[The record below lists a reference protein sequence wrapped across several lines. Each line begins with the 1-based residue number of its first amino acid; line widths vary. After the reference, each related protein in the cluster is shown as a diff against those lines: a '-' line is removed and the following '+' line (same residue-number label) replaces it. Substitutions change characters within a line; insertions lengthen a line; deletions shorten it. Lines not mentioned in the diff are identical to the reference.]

1 MASSSK
7 KRTTM
12 AKMNRERAVKE
23 KQAKKQE
30 RNALK
35 KATREAELRGETITG
50 EPLGEIIVDELT
62 GEPVLDVDTG
72 KPLRKPPVPLAVVE
86 DDEGESPPPER
97 DDAL

>member
-30 RNALK
+30 RRDLK
-35 KATREAELRGETITG
+35 KAIREAEERGETLTG
-50 EPLGEIIVDELT
+50 EPLGDFIVDEVT
-62 GEPVLDVDTG
+62 GEPVLDENTG
-72 KPLRKPPVPLAVVE
+72 KPLRKPPVPVPVAE
-86 DDEGESPPPER
+86 NG
-97 DDAL
+97 DADSEEETS

>member
-30 RNALK
+30 RRDLK
-35 KATREAELRGETITG
+35 KAIREAEERGETLTG
-50 EPLGEIIVDELT
+50 EPLGDFIVDEVT
-62 GEPVLDVDTG
+62 GEPVLDENTG
-72 KPLRKPPVPLAVVE
+72 KPLRKPPVPVPVAE
-86 DDEGESPPPER
+86 NG
-97 DDAL
+97 DADSEEEIS

>member
-30 RNALK
+30 RRDLK
-35 KATREAELRGETITG
+35 KAIREAEERGETLTG
-50 EPLGEIIVDELT
+50 EPLGDIIVDEVT
-62 GEPVLDVDTG
+62 GEPVLDENTG
-72 KPLRKPPVPLAVVE
+72 KPLRKPPVPVAVVE
-86 DDEGESPPPER
+86 TDAGPEEEEKEEV
-97 DDAL
+97 

>member
-30 RNALK
+30 RRELK
-35 KATREAELRGETITG
+35 KAIREAEERGETLSG
-50 EPLGEIIVDELT
+50 DPLGEIIVDEVT
-62 GEPVLDVDTG
+62 GEPLLDEDTG
-72 KPLRKPPVPLAVVE
+72 KPLRKPSVPLAVA
-86 DDEGESPPPER
+86 DDNADPEEEREEES
-97 DDAL
+97 

>member
-30 RNALK
+30 RRELK
-35 KATREAELRGETITG
+35 KAIREAEERGETLSG
-50 EPLGEIIVDELT
+50 DPLGEIIVDEVT
-62 GEPVLDVDTG
+62 GEPVLDEDTG
-72 KPLRKPPVPLAVVE
+72 KPLRKPSVPVPVAENGSDPE
-86 DDEGESPPPER
+86 DKEAEI
-97 DDAL
+97 

>member
-30 RNALK
+30 RRELK
-35 KATREAELRGETITG
+35 KAIREAEERGETLAG
-50 EPLGEIIVDELT
+50 EQLGEIIVDEVT
-62 GEPVLDVDTG
+62 GEPLLDEDTG
-72 KPLRKPPVPLAVVE
+72 KPLRKPPIPLPVAE
-86 DDEGESPPPER
+86 DGEGPE
-97 DDAL
+97 AEKEEEF

>member
-30 RNALK
+30 RRELK
-35 KATREAELRGETITG
+35 KAIREAEERGETLTG
-50 EPLGEIIVDELT
+50 EQLGEIIVDEVT
-62 GEPVLDVDTG
+62 GEPLLDEDTG
-72 KPLRKPPVPLAVVE
+72 KPLRKPPIPVAVAE
-86 DDEGESPPPER
+86 TDEGSEEER
-97 DDAL
+97 EEGV

>member
-30 RNALK
+30 RRELK
-35 KATREAELRGETITG
+35 KAIREAEERGETLSG
-50 EPLGEIIVDELT
+50 EPLGDIIVDEVT
-62 GEPVLDVDTG
+62 GEPVLDEDTG
-72 KPLRKPPVPLAVVE
+72 KPLRKPPVPVAVAEV
-86 DDEGESPPPER
+86 DEGLEEEKEEGI
-97 DDAL
+97 

>member
-30 RNALK
+30 RRDLK
-35 KATREAELRGETITG
+35 KAIREAEERGETLTG
-50 EPLGEIIVDELT
+50 EPLGELIVDEF
-62 GEPVLDVDTG
+62 GQPVLDEDTG
-72 KPLRKPPVPLAVVE
+72 KPLRKPPVAAVA
-86 DDEGESPPPER
+86 ESGAPEEEEQI
-97 DDAL
+97 

>member
-30 RNALK
+30 RRDLK
-35 KATREAELRGETITG
+35 KAIREAEERGETLTG
-50 EPLGEIIVDELT
+50 EPLGELIVDELT
-62 GEPVLDVDTG
+62 GEPVLDENTG
-72 KPLRKPPVPLAVVE
+72 KPLRKPPVPVPVAE
-86 DDEGESPPPER
+86 SDDGDSEEETS
-97 DDAL
+97 

>member
-30 RNALK
+30 RRDLK
-35 KATREAELRGETITG
+35 KAIREAEERGETLTG
-50 EPLGEIIVDELT
+50 EPLGEIIVDEVT
-62 GEPVLDVDTG
+62 GEPVLDENTG
-72 KPLRKPPVPLAVVE
+72 KPLRKPPVPVPVAE
-86 DDEGESPPPER
+86 GDTEGEEET
-97 DDAL
+97 A